1 MFTYTNKWTYL
12 CSFSLLLFWF
22 HFLFLFQTPP
32 LVCKIFEKDLLS
44 DILDYLDL
52 PPANYSIDVTENDLF
67 TGSCSLY
74 VGSCYGSTDSGPTNI
89 QCEPKLSPFDA
100 ESSAAAEAIRFLER
114 SQNFEVVD
122 FNYDTLVLLRQKY
135 DNLLQIRLNYD
146 AVLSDASRAWS
157 DFAKSLQSFIDDQYD
172 ISLGVFWSTEQSSDY
187 AALISCASEM
197 EQALYQIWNKQHS
210 AISDINSSVP
220 WNHLSVKRLLRLD
233 RSIAL
238 WCNLME
244 CN

>member
-1 MFTYTNKWTYL
+1 M
-12 CSFSLLLFWF
+12 
-22 HFLFLFQTPP
+22 FLFQTPP

-220 WNHLSVKRLLRLD
+220 
-233 RSIAL
+233 
-238 WCNLME
+238 
-244 CN
+244 